1 MATKHQ
7 NQQSSKRADA
17 NDILLFND
25 IHADPKIG
33 DLGKTDGMTI
43 PEKSLSVKERCKA
56 IDLIRRVLFATP
68 VDGQFVR
75 PLIEGVGEHEKRK
88 ELESYEVV

>member
-1 MATKHQ
+1 
-7 NQQSSKRADA
+7 
-17 NDILLFND
+17 
-25 IHADPKIG
+25 
-33 DLGKTDGMTI
+33 
-43 PEKSLSVKERCKA
+43 V
-56 IDLIRRVLFATP
+56 FATP